1 MPIRLTVSLR
11 PPKHLG
17 GGPKIFAI
25 IACFSKCERNFT
37 KKKTASIYYF
47 LNKYYVHILG

>member
-25 IACFSKCERNFT
+25 IACFSKCERTFT
-37 KKKTASIYYF
+37 KKTASVYYF

>member
-17 GGPKIFAI
+17 GGLKFLLLLPAF
-25 IACFSKCERNFT
+25 RNVREILQ
-37 KKKTASIYYF
+37 KKTASIYYF